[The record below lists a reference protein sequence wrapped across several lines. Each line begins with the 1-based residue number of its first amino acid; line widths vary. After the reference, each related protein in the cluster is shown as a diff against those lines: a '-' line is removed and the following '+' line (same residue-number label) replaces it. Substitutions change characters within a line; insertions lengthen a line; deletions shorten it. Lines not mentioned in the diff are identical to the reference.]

1 MGTTTWDRL
10 EPMPGKLVVRFDD
23 PEEVSRGGIIIPEL
37 AKRNK
42 DECEVLAVGAGKYD
56 ANGLF
61 LEAPVRVGDRI
72 LSNVAWGKTY
82 SYVEDDVKHRV
93 VLLSF
98 SDVIARVKKTGIGRE
113 EDC

>member
-1 MGTTTWDRL
+1 MGVNWDVL
-10 EPMPGKLVVRFDD
+10 EPAAGKFVVRFDE
-23 PEEVSRGGIIIPEL
+23 PESVSKGGIIIPDR
-37 AKRNK
+37 AKVNK

-61 LEAPVRVGDRI
+61 QEPPVRVGDRI

-82 SYVEDDVKHRV
+82 TYEEDGMRHRV

-98 SDVIARVKKTGIGRE
+98 SDYLARVKKTGIERV
-113 EDC
+113 EDV